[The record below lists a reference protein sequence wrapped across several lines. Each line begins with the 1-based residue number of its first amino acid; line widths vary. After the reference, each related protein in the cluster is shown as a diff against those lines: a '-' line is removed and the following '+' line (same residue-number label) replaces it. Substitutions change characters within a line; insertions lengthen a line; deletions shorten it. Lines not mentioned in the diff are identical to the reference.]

1 MSMHLTSTETA
12 SVLRLVGIGDCA
24 LTVATAELPIA
35 IVGDAP
41 SILAFA
47 SAVRKAC
54 LVFTFV
60 GDYIFGWR

>member
-1 MSMHLTSTETA
+1 MSMHLTSTETT
-12 SVLRLVGIGDCA
+12 SVLGLVGIGDCA
-24 LTVATAELPIA
+24 LTVATAALPIA

-47 SAVRKAC
+47 TAVRKAC

-60 GDYIFGWR
+60 GDYIFG